1 MPLPSVPSL
10 ARHVFGALVRLGAAV
25 SLLSLLSLLPWHPFP
40 LLEHFRLHLLAGS
53 AFVALIAALAR
64 RGGSFD
70 VAAACALV
78 NLVLVTPALSGTSRP
93 GPSDGV
99 KVRLL
104 LSNVLTSNRDSAA
117 LARAIRELE
126 PDVVA
131 LVEPDRRWF
140 AALAPALA
148 EYRARREVSTGGNF
162 GIAVYSRGAMSV
174 SVENLGSTLPT
185 LVARVSL
192 PPSSA
197 GVGAVPFDFVL
208 THPIPPMTA
217 ATAASHRRQL
227 EAVAARVNS
236 LAGPVVV
243 AGDFNATPW
252 SRSFARF
259 LSATGL
265 HDSRDGFGVQATFPT
280 FQAWPMR
287 LPIDHVLVSP
297 SIGVHT
303 RRVERNVGSDHFPV
317 FVELNLPR
325 RR

>member
-1 MPLPSVPSL
+1 MPLPSLPSL
-10 ARHVFGALVRLGAAV
+10 ARHVVVALVRLGAAV

-40 LLEHFRLHLLAGS
+40 LLEHFRLHLLAGC
-53 AFVALIAALAR
+53 AFVALVAALAR
-64 RGGSFD
+64 RGRSFD

-78 NLVLVTPALSGTSRP
+78 NLILVTPALSGTAHP
-93 GPSDGV
+93 GPGDGV

-117 LARAIRELE
+117 LARAIRELD
-126 PDVVA
+126 PDLIA

-148 EYRARREVSTGGNF
+148 EYEARREVSSSGNF
-162 GIAVYSRGAMSV
+162 GIALYARGVMNV

-192 PPSSA
+192 PPSSE
-197 GVGAVPFDFVL
+197 GVGPVPFDFVL

-217 ATAASHRRQL
+217 VNAASHRRQL
-227 EAVAARVNS
+227 EAVAARVAS
-236 LAGPVVV
+236 LPGPVIV
-243 AGDFNATPW
+243 AGDFNTTPW

-265 HDSRDGFGVQATFPT
+265 LDSRDGFGVHATYPVFG
-280 FQAWPMR
+280 AWPMR
-287 LPIDHVLVSP
+287 IPIDHVLVSP
-297 SIGVHT
+297 SIGVLT
-303 RRVERNVGSDHFPV
+303 RRVERDVGSDHFPI